1 MRKFIPTTVIL
12 LFCFASIAAAQS
24 GSLRAGAAKV
34 DITPQ
39 QSELMTPTD
48 IIRDH
53 LFARAIV
60 IDDGRTC
67 GALIG
72 FDVSKVDETAVKNGV
87 ARASAATG
95 CPADNFIVSA
105 THNHSSSTFGMEVGP
120 PLPKQQEDAIV
131 ESVNAAKAKLAP
143 ARVGYATTKVD
154 LNVNRERFN
163 PKDQSWQQE
172 ANPDAPSDKTLA
184 VIEFLGA
191 DGVPIGVFMN
201 YGMHA
206 INFFLTGVISA
217 DFPGEASR
225 YIERLYDNRTVAIY
239 SQAPEGD
246 QNPMFGEFAASRVAS
261 GQDLIEKLDGATVY
275 ATPMRPFG
283 ITSSPGGGGGNR
295 GAPPAQGAG
304 GRGNP
309 PAQAAG
315 ERGAAPASG
324 SQANAPRLGGGRTLP
339 RNPIP
344 PERMADYR
352 RAIEITGANVAM
364 MGTLIG
370 ANAMRLMRDVIKP
383 VDNAQIWGA
392 RDSAAC
398 TTIGP
403 ARPDAPNAA
412 NRTVPLG
419 LLRIGDIYLAA
430 VNAEIYTEIGMHLKA
445 ASPASRTI
453 VVALGYGSGGYVRS
467 DNALSHL
474 TPQTAGSPQS
484 ACEAAI
490 ISRELELIQRSGHK
504 DKQ

>member
-1 MRKFIPTTVIL
+1 MRKIIFATASL
-12 LFCFASIAAAQS
+12 LFCFTSIVSAQS

-34 DITPQ
+34 DITPK

-60 IDDGRTC
+60 MADGRTC
-67 GALIG
+67 GALVG
-72 FDVSKVDETAVKNGV
+72 FDLSKVDETAVKNGV
-87 ARASAATG
+87 ARASASTG

-131 ESVNAAKAKLAP
+131 EAVNAAKAKLAP

-184 VIEFLGA
+184 VIEFMGA
-191 DGVPIGVFMN
+191 DNIPIGVFMN

-225 YIERLYDNRTVAIY
+225 YIERLFDNRTVAIF

-246 QNPMFGEFAASRVAS
+246 QNPMYGEFAASRVAS
-261 GQDLIEKLDGATVY
+261 GQDLIEKLDGTTVY

-283 ITSSPGGGGGNR
+283 ITSSPGGGNS

-304 GRGNP
+304 GRGTP

-315 ERGAAPASG
+315 ERGAPASG

-344 PERMADYR
+344 PERMEDYK

-392 RDSAAC
+392 RDTAAC

-403 ARPDAPNAA
+403 ARPDAPRAA

-430 VNAEIYTEIGMHLKA
+430 VNAEIYTEIGIHLKA
-445 ASPASRTI
+445 ASPATKTV

-474 TPQTAGSPQS
+474 TPQNAGSPQS
-484 ACEAAI
+484 ACEAGI
-490 ISRELELIQRSGHK
+490 ISKELELIRRSGDK

>member
-1 MRKFIPTTVIL
+1 MRRIMLTAVIL
-12 LFCFASIAAAQS
+12 LACFTSIVAAQS
-24 GSLRAGAAKV
+24 GGLRAGAAKV
-34 DITPQ
+34 DITPK

-53 LFARAIV
+53 LFGRAIV
-60 IDDGRTC
+60 VDDGRTC

-72 FDVSKVDETAVKNGV
+72 FDLSKVDETAVKNGV
-87 ARASAATG
+87 ARASASTG
-95 CPADNFIVSA
+95 CPVDNFIVSA

-120 PLPKQQEDAIV
+120 PLPQQQEDAIV
-131 ESVNAAKAKLAP
+131 EAVNAAKAKLAP
-143 ARVGYATTKVD
+143 ARVGYATIKLD

-191 DGVPIGVFMN
+191 DGIPIGVLMN

-225 YIERLYDNRTVAIY
+225 YIEKLYDNRTVAIY

-261 GQDLIEKLDGATVY
+261 GQDLVEKLDGSTVY

-283 ITSSPGGGGGNR
+283 VTSSPGGGGGNN

-304 GRGNP
+304 GRGAP
-309 PAQAAG
+309 PAAAQG
-315 ERGAAPASG
+315 GG
-324 SQANAPRLGGGRTLP
+324 PRLGGGRTLP
-339 RNPIP
+339 RNPVP
-344 PERMADYR
+344 PQRMEDYK
-352 RAIEITGANVAM
+352 RAIELTGANVAM

-370 ANAMRLMRDVIKP
+370 ANTMRLMRDVIKP
-383 VDNAQIWGA
+383 VDNALIWGA
-392 RDSAAC
+392 RDTAAC

-403 ARPDAPNAA
+403 ARLDAPNAA
-412 NRTVPLG
+412 VRERTVPLG

-445 ASPASRTI
+445 ASPAAKT
-453 VVALGYGSGGYVRS
+453 VVIALGYGSGGYIRS

-474 TPQTAGSPQS
+474 TPQNAGSPQS
-484 ACEAAI
+484 ACEAGI
-490 ISRELELIQRSGHK
+490 IAKELELIQRSGNK